1 MQSRREFMSSA
12 AAAAAATALAGGPL
26 AAQTKQ
32 ARDQISLAEWSLVR
46 SFRAGKWKTLEL
58 PKICRQQLGIGA
70 IEFVNTLFE
79 NPLMPYLQQLKRRGK
94 DSGVTFVRI
103 MCDAEGDMAAVEK
116 DVRMAS
122 ARAHRK
128 WVDIAYELG
137 CTDIR
142 CNMRG
147 GAQDYKTD
155 KDLVKRAAESFSN
168 LLEYAMSAKIDVV
181 IENHGG
187 ASSDPDIL
195 VAVMKAVNNPHFGTL
210 PDYGN
215 MNPGADRE
223 DVLRK
228 ILPYAKGVSVKASWN
243 PDGTNVFGDLEK
255 LIKLTQESGFHG
267 YWGIESSYARGPRPG
282 PGQRPQAAAPEG
294 PQLSPDEAFQ
304 NEVKGVLMTKA
315 VLERVVL
322 KKG

>member
-1 MQSRREFMSSA
+1 MQSRREFMSGA
-12 AAAAAATALAGGPL
+12 AMAAAAATVAGGAL
-26 AAQTKQ
+26 AAQTKPV
-32 ARDQISLAEWSLVR
+32 ADRISLAQWSLVR

-58 PKICRQQLGIGA
+58 PKICREQLGISA
-70 IEFVNTLFE
+70 VELVNALME
-79 NPLMPYLQQLKRRGK
+79 NPLMRYLQQLKRAGK
-94 DSGVTFVRI
+94 DNGVTFVRI

-128 WVDIAYELG
+128 WVDIACELG

-147 GAQDYKTD
+147 GAEDWKTD
-155 KDLVKRAAESFSN
+155 KDLVKRAAESFGN
-168 LLEYAMSAKIDVV
+168 LLEYATAAKIDVV

-187 ASSDPDIL
+187 ASSDPDVL
-195 VAVMKAVNNPHFGTL
+195 VALMKAVNNPHFGTL

-215 MNPGADRE
+215 LNPGADRE
-223 DVLRK
+223 EVLRRM
-228 ILPYAKGVSVKASWN
+228 LPYAKGVSVKASWS
-243 PDGTNVFGDLEK
+243 PDGTNATGDLEK
-255 LIKLTQESGFHG
+255 LLRITQASGFHG
-267 YWGIESSYARGPRPG
+267 YWGIESNYAREPRPV
-282 PGQRPQAAAPEG
+282 PGQRRKAEG
-294 PQLSPDEAFQ
+294 PQLSPDQAFQ
-304 NEVKGVLMTKA
+304 NDVKGVLMTKA

>member
-1 MQSRREFMSSA
+1 MSSA
-12 AAAAAATALAGGPL
+12 AMFAAAATPV
-26 AAQTKQ
+26 TD
-32 ARDQISLAEWSLVR
+32 RISLAEWSLIR
-46 SFRAGKWKTLEL
+46 SFRAGKWKTMEL
-58 PKICRQQLGIGA
+58 PKICREQLGIGA
-70 IEFVNTLFE
+70 IEFVNTMFE
-79 NPLMPYLQQLKRRGK
+79 NPLVQYLQQLKRQGTNN
-94 DSGVTFVRI
+94 GVTFVRI
-103 MCDAEGDMAAVEK
+103 MCDGEGDMAAVEK

-128 WVDIAYELG
+128 WVDVAYELG

-147 GAQDYKTD
+147 GAQDWKTD
-155 KDLVKRAAESFSN
+155 KDLVKRAAESFGN
-168 LLEYAMSAKIDVV
+168 LLEYATQAKIDVV

-187 ASSDPDIL
+187 ASSDPEVL

-228 ILPYAKGVSVKASWN
+228 ILPYAKGVSVKASWSA
-243 PDGTNVFGDLEK
+243 DGTNAFGDLEK
-255 LIKLTQESGFHG
+255 LIRLTQESGFHG
-267 YWGIESSYARGPRPG
+267 YWGIESNYALGARPG
-282 PGQRPQAAAPEG
+282 PGQRRQAEG
-294 PQLSPDEAFQ
+294 PQLSADEAYQ

>member
-1 MQSRREFMSSA
+1 MSSA
-12 AAAAAATALAGGPL
+12 AMAAAATTPG
-26 AAQTKQ
+26 K
-32 ARDQISLAEWSLVR
+32 DQISLAQWSLIR

-58 PKICRQQLGIGA
+58 PKICREQLGIGA
-70 IEFVNTLFE
+70 IEFVNTMFE
-79 NPLMPYLQQLKRRGK
+79 NPLLQYLQQLKRHGK
-94 DSGVTFVRI
+94 DNGVTFVRI
-103 MCDAEGDMAAVEK
+103 MCDGEGDMAAVER

-147 GAQDYKTD
+147 GAQDWKTD
-155 KDLVKRAAESFSN
+155 KDLVKRAAESFGH
-168 LLEYAMSAKIDVV
+168 LLAYAVQAKIDVV

-187 ASSDPDIL
+187 ASSDPEVL
-195 VAVMKAVNNPHFGTL
+195 VAVMKAVGSPHFGTL

-228 ILPYAKGVSVKASWN
+228 ILPYAKGVSVKASWS
-243 PDGTNVFGDLEK
+243 PDGTNAFGDLEK

-267 YWGIESSYARGPRPG
+267 YWGIESNYALGPRPG
-282 PGQRPQAAAPEG
+282 PGQRKQAEG